1 MVMTFVLH
9 PLSNY
14 NSNTE
19 PRDRFLLS
27 LIQDLTID
35 FISHFILSLIDV
47 YKDTTTHDKLIFPF
61 AITRIIH
68 HASVSYPESAHFSIM
83 GAISG
88 ASIRRSEAQLRL
100 KRPRIEMETPLTS
113 SAPSTFTPSSVSGVT
128 LEAIMAQLEHMDA
141 RLGTLND
148 ELCQVNTHVSCI
160 ARQQA
165 IMGGFT
171 MSPSPS
177 PQASEDESYDDVF
190 GDDNDDED
198 EDTSSSGDEEM
209 IASQ

>member
-1 MVMTFVLH
+1 
-9 PLSNY
+9 
-14 NSNTE
+14 
-19 PRDRFLLS
+19 
-27 LIQDLTID
+27 
-35 FISHFILSLIDV
+35 
-47 YKDTTTHDKLIFPF
+47 
-61 AITRIIH
+61 
-68 HASVSYPESAHFSIM
+68 
-83 GAISG
+83 
-88 ASIRRSEAQLRL
+88 
-100 KRPRIEMETPLTS
+100 METPLTS